1 MADPE
6 QEPLQPGGGGDDQKT
21 NQHVRFDPKGHQHQ
35 QQQAQYSA
43 EKPNIATREI
53 DQRTYYIN
61 IPIHPLSGQVDPNL
75 DLLSLHPCMSSLQAQ
90 GVRLLVPH
98 HLHACML
105 FSWVLAQ
112 AGVLVQLPPFVT
124 CRRVLSVSFLEIP
137 LRTNVKRKIRLSS
150 IRCLPT
156 KEK

>member
-35 QQQAQYSA
+35 QQQVQYLA
-43 EKPNIATREI
+43 EKPNIAAREI

-90 GVRLLVPH
+90 GVRLLVPIVCM
-98 HLHACML
+98 HACCFL
-105 FSWVLAQ
+105 GYLRKLEFSYNF
-112 AGVLVQLPPFVT
+112 LP
-124 CRRVLSVSFLEIP
+124 L
-137 LRTNVKRKIRLSS
+137 
-150 IRCLPT
+150 
-156 KEK
+156 